1 MRIEGTTA
9 LVTGA
14 ASGIGK
20 RFCEALLAAGAAR
33 VIALD
38 HHAPGLRA
46 LADALHTR
54 HAPARLRTM
63 AVDVSQERAVAAAMA
78 ELVDA
83 DAVPDLLVNN
93 AGVLRDGRLATLDAH
108 RYARKLPT
116 AQWGSVLG
124 INLTGPFL
132 LAREFVAARLEA
144 GATSDGLIVNIS
156 SVSSAGNAGQS
167 NYAAA
172 KAGLDALTRTWALE
186 LAEHRV
192 RVAGLAPGLTDTP
205 MAATLDAATRAR
217 LIDEMPLKRMVST
230 DEIWL
235 GLRFIIECDAY
246 VGRTLAIDGGAAFG

>member
-1 MRIEGTTA
+1 M
-9 LVTGA
+9 TGA

-20 RFCEALLAAGAAR
+20 RLCEALLAAGAAR
-33 VIALD
+33 VIGFD
-38 HHAPGLRA
+38 HHAAGLRA
-46 LADALHTR
+46 LADALD
-54 HAPARLRTM
+54 APARLRAM

-78 ELVDA
+78 ELVEDDA
-83 DAVPDLLVNN
+83 LPDVLVNN
-93 AGVLRDGRLATLDAH
+93 AGVLRDGRLATLDASG
-108 RYARKLPT
+108 YARKLPT
-116 AQWGSVLG
+116 AQWGGVIG

-144 GATSDGLIVNIS
+144 GARRDGLIVNIS

-172 KAGLDALTRTWALE
+172 KAGLDALTRTWAIE

-205 MAATLDAATRAR
+205 MAAALDPATREQ
-217 LIDEMPLKRMVST
+217 LIAAMPLRRMVTT